1 MGCKIRKGAKMIVDT
16 LTSPVILFFVLG
28 FVAATLK
35 SDLTIPEAFAKAM
48 SIYLMA
54 AIGLKGGVEVSKSG
68 ITAEIMV
75 AAAAGLA
82 LSFLLP
88 VIAFALYAA

>member
-35 SDLTIPEAFAKAM
+35 SDLTIPEAFAKAL
-48 SIYLMA
+48 SI
-54 AIGLKGGVEVSKSG
+54 
-68 ITAEIMV
+68 
-75 AAAAGLA
+75 
-82 LSFLLP
+82 
-88 VIAFALYAA
+88 